1 MITAMIIWQKG
12 RKSQMKSIRIIRL
25 VLENFKCH
33 RYLELDLRGRNAAIY
48 GDNAA
53 GKTSIYDAVTWLLFG
68 KDSKGNGEK
77 SIDLKPLGQDGQVAD
92 HQAITAVEAVLD
104 VGGQAVTLRRTLREV
119 WSTKRGSS
127 QESFDGNTSEYFVDG
142 VPQKKYGYDAKI
154 REIVP
159 EDIFRLL
166 TSVTHFA
173 RDLGW
178 QERRAALFDAA
189 TPAPDAEI
197 MASDPRFAPLAAAA
211 GSRPLADYKRK
222 LQADRKGLTG
232 VKIDTPAR
240 ISELQ
245 ALMEQYRA
253 IDSSGLQMDLEAA
266 AARRTAL
273 EQELAELRSNNLAA
287 SKRAELQKIQA
298 ELRAL
303 EAENA
308 AYRASQGNQSR
319 IAQLKAELGTA
330 QAAYNGSQSQ
340 RTHLEAEMDDL
351 SADIEACRA
360 EWTRWNGDT
369 FTGGACPTC
378 GQMLPSAAL
387 ERAKNKH
394 QAQVDEGKAGAI
406 ERSNRQKG
414 RLEKCQ
420 AAAQK
425 LDAEMRESLE
435 RLGRL
440 QAELQEAE
448 SEALAIEDMPGYA
461 GQKHDLQEAADTL
474 NSQLY
479 SIEGNIAATTANIKS
494 SMQQLDAEIRALN
507 GKLAKGSMI
516 PELESRIADLRKQ
529 AADAATQ
536 LEAIDQQMWL
546 IEEFIRYKASF
557 LEDSVNGLFRLARFR
572 LFRQQANGGLEE
584 RCDVVYGGVPYASI
598 NSGAQI
604 NVGIDII
611 NTMSRVHGV
620 SVPLF
625 VDNAES
631 VTHLESMDTQV
642 IRLAVSEAD
651 KKLRCEYEN

>member
-1 MITAMIIWQKG
+1 
-12 RKSQMKSIRIIRL
+12 MKTMKLNRL
-25 VLENFKCH
+25 RLENFKCH
-33 RYLELDLRGRNAAIY
+33 RLLELDFHGRSASIY

-53 GKTSIYDAVTWLLFG
+53 GKTSIYDALTWLLFG

-77 SIDLKPLGQDGQVAD
+77 SIDLKPLGPDGQVAD
-92 HQAITAVEAVLD
+92 HQAITAVEAELD
-104 VGGQAVTLRRTLREV
+104 VGGQITTLRRTLREV
-119 WSTKRGSS
+119 WSVKRGSS

-154 REIVP
+154 KEIVP

-166 TSVTHFA
+166 TSASYFA
-173 RDLGW
+173 KDLGW
-178 QERRAALFDAA
+178 QERRAALFDVA
-189 TPAPDAEI
+189 TPTPDAEI

-211 GSRPLADYKRK
+211 GSLPLADYKRK

-266 AARRTAL
+266 TAHRAAL
-273 EQELAELRSNNLAA
+273 EQELAELRSSSLAA

-298 ELRAL
+298 DLRAL
-303 EAENA
+303 EAENT

-319 IAQLKAELGTA
+319 IAQLKAELGAA
-330 QAAYNGSQSQ
+330 QAAYNGGQSQ
-340 RTHLEAEMDDL
+340 RTHLEAEMGNL
-351 SADIEACRA
+351 SADIEACRN
-360 EWTRWNGDT
+360 EWIRWNDDA
-369 FTGGACPTC
+369 FTGGTCPTC

-394 QAQVDEGKAGAI
+394 QARVDEGKARAI
-406 ERSNRQKG
+406 ERSNRLKG

-425 LDAEMRESLE
+425 LDAEMRESQE
-435 RLGRL
+435 RLGQL
-440 QAELQEAE
+440 QAELQVAE

-461 GQKHDLQEAADTL
+461 GQKHDLQELANAL
-474 NSQLY
+474 NGQLY
-479 SIEGNIAATTANIKS
+479 SIEGNIAATTSNIKS
-494 SMQQLDAEIRALN
+494 SMQQLDVEINALN
-507 GKLAKGSMI
+507 GKLARGGMI
-516 PELESRIADLRKQ
+516 PDLESRIADLRKQ

-546 IEEFIRYKASF
+546 MEEFIRYKASF

-584 RCDVVYGGVPYASI
+584 RCDVTYGGVPYASI
-598 NSGAQI
+598 NNGAQI

-611 NTMSRVHGV
+611 NTMSRAHGV

-631 VTHLESMDTQV
+631 VTHLEGMDTQV
-642 IRLAVSEAD
+642 IRLVVSEGD
-651 KKLRCEYEN
+651 KELRCEYEN

>member
-1 MITAMIIWQKG
+1 
-12 RKSQMKSIRIIRL
+12 MKTMKINRL
-25 VLENFKCH
+25 RLENFKCH
-33 RYLELDLRGRNAAIY
+33 RLLELDFRGRSASIY

-53 GKTSIYDAVTWLLFG
+53 GKTSIYDALTWLLFG

-77 SIDLKPLGQDGQVAD
+77 SIDLKPLGPDGQVAD
-92 HQAITAVEAVLD
+92 HQAITAVEAELD
-104 VGGQAVTLRRTLREV
+104 VGGQITTLRRTLREV
-119 WSTKRGSS
+119 WSVKRGSS

-154 REIVP
+154 KEIVP

-166 TSVTHFA
+166 TSVAYFA
-173 RDLGW
+173 RDMGW
-178 QERRAALFDAA
+178 QDRRAALFGIA
-189 TPAPDAEI
+189 TPAPDTEI
-197 MASDPRFAPLAAAA
+197 MVTDARFVPLAAAA
-211 GSRPLADYKRK
+211 GTLPLADYKRK
-222 LQADRKGLTG
+222 LQADQKKFMGAKT
-232 VKIDTPAR
+232 DAPAR

-245 ALMEQYRA
+245 ALVEQCRA

-266 AARRTAL
+266 TAHRAAL
-273 EQELAELRSNNLAA
+273 EQELAELRSSSLAA
-287 SKRAELQKIQA
+287 SKRSELQKIQA

-319 IAQLKAELGTA
+319 IAQLKAELGAA
-330 QAAYNGSQSQ
+330 QAACNGCRSQ
-340 RTHLEAEMDDL
+340 RMQLDMEIGNL
-351 SADIEACRA
+351 SADIDACRA
-360 EWTRWNGDT
+360 EWTRWNSDI
-369 FTGGACPTC
+369 FTGGTCPTC
-378 GQMLPSAAL
+378 GQMLPGVAL

-394 QAQVDEGKAGAI
+394 QERVDEGKAQAI
-406 ERSNRQKG
+406 ERSNQLKS
-414 RLEKCQ
+414 RLEICQ
-420 AAAQK
+420 ATAQK
-425 LDAEMRESLE
+425 ADAEMQAAQEKLE
-435 RLGRL
+435 
-440 QAELQEAE
+440 QLQEELKAAE

-461 GQKHDLQEAADTL
+461 GQKHDLQEAANAL

-507 GKLAKGSMI
+507 GELAKGGMI
-516 PELESRIADLRKQ
+516 PDLESRIADLRKQ

-536 LEAIDQQMWL
+536 LEAIDQQLWL
-546 IEEFIRYKASF
+546 MEEFIRYKAGF

-584 RCDVVYGGVPYASI
+584 RCDVTYGGVPYASI
-598 NSGAQI
+598 NNGAQI

-611 NTMSRVHGV
+611 NTISRAHGV

-631 VTHLESMDTQV
+631 VTRLESMDAQV
-642 IRLAVSEAD
+642 IRLVVSEAD
-651 KKLRCEYEN
+651 QELRCEYED

>member
-1 MITAMIIWQKG
+1 
-12 RKSQMKSIRIIRL
+12 MKSIRIIRL

-33 RYLELDLRGRNAAIY
+33 RRLELDLQGRNVAIY

-77 SIDLKPLGQDGQVAD
+77 SIDLKPLGLDGQVAD

-104 VGGQAVTLRRTLREV
+104 VDGRSVTLRRTLREV
-119 WSTKRGSS
+119 WSTKRSSS

-154 REIVP
+154 KGIVP
-159 EDIFRLL
+159 EGIFRLL
-166 TSVTHFA
+166 TSVSYFA
-173 RDLGW
+173 KDLGW
-178 QERRAALFDAA
+178 QERRAALFDVA

-197 MASDPRFAPLAAAA
+197 MASDPRFAPLASAA
-211 GSRPLADYKRK
+211 GPLPLADYKRK
-222 LQADRKGLTG
+222 LQADRKRLTG
-232 VKIDTPAR
+232 VKVDTPAR

-245 ALMEQYRA
+245 ALMEQCRA

-266 AARRTAL
+266 TARRAAL
-273 EQELAELRSNNLAA
+273 EQELAELRSSSLAA

-298 ELRAL
+298 DLRAL
-303 EAENA
+303 EAENT

-319 IAQLKAELGTA
+319 IAQLKAELGAA
-330 QAAYNGSQSQ
+330 QAAYNGGQSQ
-340 RTHLEAEMDDL
+340 RTHLETEMGNL
-351 SADIEACRA
+351 SADIEACRN
-360 EWTRWNGDT
+360 EWIRWNDDA
-369 FTGGACPTC
+369 FTGGTCPTC

-387 ERAKNKH
+387 ERAKSKH
-394 QAQVDEGKAGAI
+394 QARMDEGKARAI
-406 ERSNRQKG
+406 ERSNQLKG

-420 AAAQK
+420 AAAHK
-425 LDAEMRESLE
+425 LDAEMRESQE
-435 RLGRL
+435 RLGQL
-440 QAELQEAE
+440 QAELQVAE

-461 GQKHDLQEAADTL
+461 GQKHDLQEAANAL

-507 GKLAKGSMI
+507 SELAKGGMI
-516 PELESRIADLRKQ
+516 PGLESRIADLRKQ
-529 AADAATQ
+529 AADAAMQ

-546 IEEFIRYKASF
+546 MEEFIRYKAGF

-584 RCDVVYGGVPYASI
+584 RCDVTYGGVPYASI
-598 NSGAQI
+598 NNGAQI

-611 NTMSRVHGV
+611 NTMSRAHGV

-631 VTHLESMDTQV
+631 VTRLESVDTQV
-642 IRLAVSEAD
+642 IRLVVSEAD
-651 KKLRCEYEN
+651 RELRCEYED